1 MCMPKL
7 TDAQRYEKLREQLA
21 DLKAGKEVVRRK
33 MEVVLSPAQLKA
45 IDDQWAEQQ
54 KLRAKVKARTKEQQQ
69 AAGYKTIRE
78 VHIEVYEE
86 AVNAQNPLTILQ
98 KELYPSIDDLF
109 ENNLYKITHEKK
121 DYIIPLWHH
130 ELIYDM
136 YDTFGNTKEMI
147 VRCIPILP
155 PNINIDCENNLHV
168 KINKNIRE
176 LWNNTS
182 SVVLFSIGKQLFEY
196 PKKNIRFM
204 KHQTLKLLK
213 KGVSTIDSINI
224 FNITK
229 KANIYIELELW
240 LDE

>member
-98 KELYPSIDDLF
+98 KELHSKETKRAKIYLDTYFDATKKGIPRNQADSMANNDLTRAHLQRYDGANNSFRNKRDKEVF
-109 ENNLYKITHEKK
+109 ETEQALK
-121 DYIIPLWHH
+121 
-130 ELIYDM
+130 
-136 YDTFGNTKEMI
+136 
-147 VRCIPILP
+147 
-155 PNINIDCENNLHV
+155 
-168 KINKNIRE
+168 
-176 LWNNTS
+176 
-182 SVVLFSIGKQLFEY
+182 KQLGI
-196 PKKNIRFM
+196 KDA
-204 KHQTLKLLK
+204 H
-213 KGVSTIDSINI
+213 
-224 FNITK
+224 
-229 KANIYIELELW
+229 
-240 LDE
+240 DEDET

>member
-45 IDDQWAEQQ
+45 IDDQWDEQQ

-98 KELYPSIDDLF
+98 KELHSK
-109 ENNLYKITHEKK
+109 ETKRAKI
-121 DYIIPLWHH
+121 YL
-130 ELIYDM
+130 
-136 YDTFGNTKEMI
+136 DTYFDAKGKYQ
-147 VRCIPILP
+147 
-155 PNINIDCENNLHV
+155 
-168 KINKNIRE
+168 KINQSRCN
-176 LWNNTS
+176 
-182 SVVLFSIGKQLFEY
+182 
-196 PKKNIRFM
+196 
-204 KHQTLKLLK
+204 
-213 KGVSTIDSINI
+213 
-224 FNITK
+224 
-229 KANIYIELELW
+229 
-240 LDE
+240 